1 MAGAASK
8 KQITSLLILIHSG
21 NNTVP
26 LSGFLMEKARGIL
39 FQNYDNCYEYNQNEN
54 CETFKN
60 DIRHLIASLAEII
73 TMTMM
78 TTTMM
83 TKIMMTKKDANDWD
97 ILE

>member
-1 MAGAASK
+1 
-8 KQITSLLILIHSG
+8 
-21 NNTVP
+21 
-26 LSGFLMEKARGIL
+26 MEKARGIL
-39 FQNYDNCYEYNQNEN
+39 FQNHDNCYECNQNEN

-60 DIRHLIASLAEII
+60 DIRHLIVSLAEII
-73 TMTMM
+73 TITMM